1 MKKNL
6 IFSFASLFQI
16 HIYLSQLTTQA
27 CTHRGRGGA
36 GETLLDGFLRSVR
49 SPERGLR
56 CEVFSRRTFAPSDG
70 LMLNHEPLNPITVY
84 KIQRG
89 C

>member
-1 MKKNL
+1 MYTV
-6 IFSFASLFQI
+6 IG
-16 HIYLSQLTTQA
+16 LSGSWLSMSPSE
-27 CTHRGRGGA
+27 GA
-36 GETLLDGFLRSVR
+36 N
-49 SPERGLR
+49 GLR